1 MNELQVQHKS
11 VNEMGDC
18 VEEREGQCV
27 GASKLGKLNPTPK
40 WPGR

>member
-11 VNEMGDC
+11 VKEKGG
-18 VEEREGQCV
+18 EREGQCV
-27 GASKLGKLNPTPK
+27 GASKLGKLNLKAAPK